1 MRKLRNVLTDS
12 SKDMRHRRNLINIHI
27 TFLGWLVEFLGFFII
42 VLGSFIL
49 GHISPTITLCLQ
61 TFSVIIQY
69 IILPLVYLINDTEL
83 KGNVAASRCY
93 IKILEL
99 FNWQHYT
106 QTLEPDEE
114 EDYQDQGIDENED
127 DEE

>member
-61 TFSVIIQY
+61 TFSIIIQY

-106 QTLEPDEE
+106 QTLGPDEE